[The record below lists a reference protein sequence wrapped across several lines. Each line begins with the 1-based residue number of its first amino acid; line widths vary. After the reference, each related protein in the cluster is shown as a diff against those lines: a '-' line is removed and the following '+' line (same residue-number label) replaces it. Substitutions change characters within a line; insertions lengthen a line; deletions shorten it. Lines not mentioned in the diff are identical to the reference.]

1 MGEVRAL
8 LEGRGEDLP
17 VPLPFRNFVARARL
31 AVSPAEHERFFAG
44 LLGDVTESTAPFGLT
59 DVYQDGTA
67 VQEAV
72 LALDDELAG
81 RLREQ
86 ARRLGVSA
94 ATVFHTVWARVVAV
108 ASGRDDVVFGTVL
121 FGRMQAGAGS
131 DRVPGLFINTLPAR
145 VPTGRV
151 GVAEAVRRM
160 QEQLADLLVHEHA
173 PLALAQRA
181 SGVAGRI
188 PLFTSLLNYRHTPVA
203 DPGTPA
209 APAGVE
215 LLHGQE
221 RTNYPLTVSIDDT
234 GTGFRFTVQAAA
246 PVDPQMVCALLRT
259 TTDNLVTALE
269 TVPHTTLDHIEVLD
283 AVERQRVLTEWN
295 DTGRE
300 VPQGTLPE
308 LFQAQVAR
316 TPEATAVVF
325 EGACLSYGELN
336 GRANRLA
343 RLLIARGVGPE
354 SLVAVVME
362 RSADLVVALLAVVK
376 AGGAYLPVDP
386 GYPAD
391 RISYLLTDAA
401 PVLALTDQASAA
413 KVTGA
418 GLPALPVLVLD
429 DPALVAELA
438 GLDGADVTD
447 AERPAALVPQHPA
460 YVIYTSGSTGRPK
473 GVAVPHGGVVN
484 RLAWMQGEYGLGAGD
499 RVLQKTPFGFDVS
512 VWEFFW
518 PLTQGAVLVVARPEG
533 HRDRRYLAE
542 VIVRERITVT
552 HFVPSM
558 LRVFLSEPAAG
569 CVYRAAGGVL
579 QR

>member
-1 MGEVRAL
+1 
-8 LEGRGEDLP
+8 
-17 VPLPFRNFVARARL
+17 
-31 AVSPAEHERFFAG
+31 
-44 LLGDVTESTAPFGLT
+44 
-59 DVYQDGTA
+59 
-67 VQEAV
+67 
-72 LALDDELAG
+72 
-81 RLREQ
+81 
-86 ARRLGVSA
+86 
-94 ATVFHTVWARVVAV
+94 
-108 ASGRDDVVFGTVL
+108 
-121 FGRMQAGAGS
+121 
-131 DRVPGLFINTLPAR
+131 
-145 VPTGRV
+145 
-151 GVAEAVRRM
+151 
-160 QEQLADLLVHEHA
+160 
-173 PLALAQRA
+173 
-181 SGVAGRI
+181 
-188 PLFTSLLNYRHTPVA
+188 
-203 DPGTPA
+203 
-209 APAGVE
+209 
-215 LLHGQE
+215 
-221 RTNYPLTVSIDDT
+221 
-234 GTGFRFTVQAAA
+234 
-246 PVDPQMVCALLRT
+246 MVCALLRT

-269 TVPHTTLDHIEVLD
+269 TVPHTTLDQIEVLD
-283 AVERQRVLTEWN
+283 AAERQRILSEWN
-295 DTGRE
+295 DTARE
-300 VPQGTLPE
+300 VPQATLPE

-325 EGACLSYGELN
+325 EDTLLSYGELN

-401 PVLALTDQASAA
+401 PVLTLTDQASAA

-429 DPALVAELA
+429 DPALAAELA
-438 GLDGADVTD
+438 GLDGMDVTD

-518 PLTQGAVLVVARPEG
+518 PLTQGAVLVVARPGG
-533 HRDRRYLAE
+533 HRDPGYLAE
-542 VIVRERITVT
+542 VIVREQITVT

-558 LRVFLSEPAAG
+558 LRVFLSRTSGG